1 MAQFNVDSGQ
11 VSAAGAQAAAIAGQL
26 RTDAAAMMAQVQAL
40 QGSGQLLAPL
50 RIAQLVGARRKPRW
64 RRL

>member
-26 RTDAAAMMAQVQAL
+26 RSDAAAMMAQVQAL
-40 QGSGQLLAPL
+40 QGS
-50 RIAQLVGARRKPRW
+50 
-64 RRL
+64 